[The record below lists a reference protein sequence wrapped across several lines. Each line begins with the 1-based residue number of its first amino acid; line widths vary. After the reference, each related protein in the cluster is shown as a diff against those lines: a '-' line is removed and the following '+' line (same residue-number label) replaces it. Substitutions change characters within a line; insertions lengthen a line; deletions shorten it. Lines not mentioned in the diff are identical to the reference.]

1 METLTQDQVNAFN
14 ENGFLRLEKVFDA
27 ETVARQS
34 QELERLMQ
42 EWATQGPGWKG
53 PWRQAYMT
61 AEEDER
67 ARLDILSDLPSYSEE
82 FFRAVT
88 HDKLVGAVADLLGT
102 SVEYH
107 HTVLHAKGPEM
118 GTPFPMHQDHPFYA
132 HEGPG
137 YIDALLHIDDATEA
151 NGCLKFLPG
160 SHKLGPLPHIG
171 RVDSKDTRPHLPV
184 DQYRLADASPVPAN
198 AGDVVFMSYLTIHG
212 SDPNRTDNW
221 RRLVRT
227 GYRDPHNVQ
236 IDGHNTGVK
245 GLILRGRKRN
255 LAFA

>member
-1 METLTQDQVNAFN
+1 M
-14 ENGFLRLEKVFDA
+14 
-27 ETVARQS
+27 
-34 QELERLMQ
+34 
-42 EWATQGPGWKG
+42 
-53 PWRQAYMT
+53 
-61 AEEDER
+61 
-67 ARLDILSDLPSYSEE
+67 
-82 FFRAVT
+82 
-88 HDKLVGAVADLLGT
+88 
-102 SVEYH
+102 
-107 HTVLHAKGPEM
+107 
-118 GTPFPMHQDHPFYA
+118 
-132 HEGPG
+132 
-137 YIDALLHIDDATEA
+137 
-151 NGCLKFLPG
+151 PG